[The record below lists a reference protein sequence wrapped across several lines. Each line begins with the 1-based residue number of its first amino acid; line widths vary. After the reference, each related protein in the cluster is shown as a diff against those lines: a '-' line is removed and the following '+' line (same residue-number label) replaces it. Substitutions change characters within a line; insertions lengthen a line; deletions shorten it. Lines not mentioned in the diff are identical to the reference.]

1 MKISVYHTPEQTPE
15 LNSAD
20 CSIVIDVLRATT
32 TMVTAL
38 SVGAE
43 AVQVFSNLDELTRVS
58 DRWDPTK
65 RIRAGERGGSK
76 VAGFDFGNSPL
87 ECSADFMAGK
97 RIFVS
102 TTNGTRAFQRVQD
115 SPVVLGA
122 ALINR
127 QAVVSFLVEH
137 QPKTVWIVG
146 AGWEG
151 TYALEDTVCA
161 GAIVDLLA
169 DKLGISVG
177 NLAGNDEMVAA
188 VALYRQWKDD
198 LLGLLSCASHGQRLL
213 KLEAHDDLKYC
224 SALDTVMLL
233 PIQTEK
239 GVLVGRSAG

>member
-1 MKISVYHTPEQTPE
+1 MKIFVYHTPEQTPA

-43 AVQVFSNLDELTRVS
+43 AVQVFSDLDELMRVS

-87 ECSADFMAGK
+87 ECSAEFMAGK
-97 RIFVS
+97 RLFVS

-115 SPVVLGA
+115 SAVVLGA

-127 QAVVSFLVEH
+127 QAVVSFLVEN
-137 QPKTVWIVG
+137 QPETVWIVG

-169 DKLGISVG
+169 DKVGVSVG
-177 NLAGNDEMVAA
+177 DLAGNDEMVAA
-188 VALYRQWKDD
+188 VGLYRQWKDD
-198 LLGLLSCASHGQRLL
+198 LLGLFSHASHGKRLL
-213 KLEAHDDLKYC
+213 KLEAYDDLTYC
-224 SALDTVMLL
+224 SALDTVKLL

-239 GVLVGRSAG
+239 GVLVGR